1 MAAPDPSKVDEY
13 MRIAEKQLRN
23 IDFLRGDVVERATA
37 ARAWMDMARLQH
49 ERVRDH
55 RALLNNPKEN

>member
-1 MAAPDPSKVDEY
+1 MTTPDPAKVDEY

-23 IDFLRGDVVERATA
+23 IDFHRGDVVERATA
-37 ARAWMDMARLQH
+37 ARVWMDMARLQH

-55 RALLNNPKEN
+55 QTAKEA